1 MSSNNP
7 KTSAGRTSSDSDVES
22 GWVAT
27 PATPPLYPAIA
38 PLSAIPLSSSP
49 GPSGALYGY
58 PGAPQ
63 SSPYT
68 YPQYQQQQNGA
79 NGQRLGQVPSQVQ
92 GPVTYV
98 QPYGSLQVHV
108 AGQPS
113 VQIVQHGAHP
123 HVVHSNQHY
132 VVHPPSHGLA
142 MAYKMPHPQTQQR
155 SSNSSSSSSHS
166 ASPVLNASYSQPPP
180 YATVVGPNHQQK
192 GAPSSASP
200 AAGAQDFSS
209 AYPGSVSASQLVGKQ
224 QYLHK
229 VAYNAPQVYFN
240 PYNPYPAHPL
250 WNNSQASHAHPQQ
263 PSPQQFQGAAPQ
275 GASSQHGSGYGVAYP
290 QFSGDSHGKVQV
302 GSSHLQA
309 SRAQEEYLR
318 QIKALQ
324 SLYGYS
330 STASHDHEYAMPSS
344 SYLKPSSAA
353 SVAPIAPIAPVVAI
367 APQSS
372 AHSALAP
379 EHEGERRANLTASVD
394 VLLSSGA
401 SESFIEEQERI
412 LRECN
417 AKKTIQS
424 DEAMAKKLMEDE
436 KAAASLLIDDEAL
449 FDELLRS
456 ENPKADV
463 VSYPVLVVPEMVEEL
478 DEKLQQRIVDAQA
491 FGRKARAFSH
501 LETTLWNLSY
511 KFKHLGASDLSTLSY
526 AGSTANSKKEPTRKS
541 YLTSSKGRRE
551 PLEESVGRD
560 WQMMEDSMAPSAGG
574 HNNNGGANGNGNA
587 SQNLLYNGEFSPGFT
602 TMGRFQY
609 PTNMVTIQPNMAYSV
624 RPAQLTKDAE
634 IEKSLYQDVVDLP
647 QLQSFCLGYGV
658 PKRVR
663 ALVWQLMMGYVPA
676 RSADRG
682 RSLRASRIS
691 YYEMFDEFLSERHPL
706 TKQDRSM
713 FNLVLVDAPRTH
725 PDGYHSLFNKPC
737 VQASLERILYLW
749 ARKHPETSYFQGL
762 NDLASVI
769 MVVFLE
775 CTLPDLADVGQSG
788 QEDLLEHLG
797 LPSFES
803 SFLASPV
810 CNEALESALYCVE
823 ADAYHCLCVLLDSIK
838 RFHIFSPGG
847 VYSESMVVHFEEIVK
862 RADPELHAHIVSND
876 LMFIQ
881 FAFRWMLCLFTREL
895 ETRNLICLWDSY
907 IVENLG
913 FSLFHIYVC
922 AAYLLELRSQLLGN
936 DMITMMGFLQ
946 RAPTGHFTKHDVHR
960 LVQNAAELYSRQPLD
975 LKPVAPQNAKK

>member
-1 MSSNNP
+1 M
-7 KTSAGRTSSDSDVES
+7 
-22 GWVAT
+22 
-27 PATPPLYPAIA
+27 
-38 PLSAIPLSSSP
+38 
-49 GPSGALYGY
+49 PS
-58 PGAPQ
+58 
-63 SSPYT
+63 
-68 YPQYQQQQNGA
+68 QQQ
-79 NGQRLGQVPSQVQ
+79 
-92 GPVTYV
+92 T
-98 QPYGSLQVHV
+98 
-108 AGQPS
+108 
-113 VQIVQHGAHP
+113 
-123 HVVHSNQHY
+123 
-132 VVHPPSHGLA
+132 
-142 MAYKMPHPQTQQR
+142 
-155 SSNSSSSSSHS
+155 
-166 ASPVLNASYSQPPP
+166 
-180 YATVVGPNHQQK
+180 
-192 GAPSSASP
+192 
-200 AAGAQDFSS
+200 
-209 AYPGSVSASQLVGKQ
+209 
-224 QYLHK
+224 
-229 VAYNAPQVYFN
+229 
-240 PYNPYPAHPL
+240 
-250 WNNSQASHAHPQQ
+250 
-263 PSPQQFQGAAPQ
+263 
-275 GASSQHGSGYGVAYP
+275 GSGYGVAYP
-290 QFSGDSHGKVQV
+290 QFSADSHGKVQV

-330 STASHDHEYAMPSS
+330 STASHEHEYAMPSS
-344 SYLKPSSAA
+344 TYLKPSTA
-353 SVAPIAPIAPVVAI
+353 APVAI
-367 APQSS
+367 TPQSS
-372 AHSALAP
+372 VDSALAP

-401 SESFIEEQERI
+401 KESFIEEQERI

-417 AKKTIQS
+417 AKKVQT
-424 DEAMAKKLMEDE
+424 DEGLVKKMLDDE
-436 KAAASLLIDDEAL
+436 KAAESLLIDDEAL

-478 DEKLQQRIVDAQA
+478 DEKLQQRIVDAQV
-491 FGRKARAFSH
+491 FSRKARAFSH

-526 AGSTANSKKEPTRKS
+526 AGSAANSKKEPTRKS

-560 WQMMEDSMAPSAGG
+560 WQMMEDSMAPSAGA
-574 HNNNGGANGNGNA
+574 HNTNA

-609 PTNMVTIQPNMAYSV
+609 PTNMVTIQPNLAYSV

-663 ALVWQLMMGYVPA
+663 ALVWQLMMGYVPT
-676 RSADRG
+676 RSSERG

-713 FNLVLVDAPRTH
+713 YNLVLVDAPRTH

-737 VQASLERILYLW
+737 VQASLERVLYLW
-749 ARKHPETSYFQGL
+749 ARKHSETSYFQGL

-775 CTLPDLADVGQSG
+775 CTLPDLADVGQAG
-788 QEDLLEHLG
+788 QADLLDHLG

-803 SFLASPV
+803 SFLASPA

-823 ADAYHCLCVLLDSIK
+823 ADVYHCLSVLLDSIK
-838 RFHIFSPGG
+838 RYHIFSPGG

-862 RADPELHAHIVSND
+862 RADPELHAHIVQND

-895 ETRNLICLWDSY
+895 ETKNLICLWDSY

-922 AAYLLELRSQLLGN
+922 AAYLMELRAQLLGN

-960 LVQNAAELYSRQPLD
+960 LVQNAAELYSRYPLD
-975 LKPVAPQNAKK
+975 LKSATTQNAKK